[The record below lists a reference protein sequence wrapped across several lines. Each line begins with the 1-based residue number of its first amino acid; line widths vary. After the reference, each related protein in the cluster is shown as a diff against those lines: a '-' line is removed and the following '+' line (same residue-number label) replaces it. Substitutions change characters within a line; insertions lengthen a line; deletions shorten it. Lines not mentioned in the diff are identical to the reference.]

1 MEILYSIS
9 FWFLTLVHIIMGLKG
24 PLGKNFSNYI
34 VNGKPGTGSTPI
46 EEIVGSIMTTWYLGS
61 GAGVIWAH
69 YIGNAIARQGA
80 IIICLFVHL
89 KVFSK
94 VFMSTERSRQ
104 EIVNPKSMTR
114 NNELML
120 HGSLFVAS
128 M

>member
-1 MEILYSIS
+1 M
-9 FWFLTLVHIIMGLKG
+9 
-24 PLGKNFSNYI
+24 

-46 EEIVGSIMTTWYLGS
+46 EEVLGGIMSTWYLGS

-69 YIGNAIARQGA
+69 YMENAIARQGA

-104 EIVNPKSMTR
+104 EIVNPKSLTR
-114 NNELML
+114 KNELML

-128 M
+128 MLIYLNA